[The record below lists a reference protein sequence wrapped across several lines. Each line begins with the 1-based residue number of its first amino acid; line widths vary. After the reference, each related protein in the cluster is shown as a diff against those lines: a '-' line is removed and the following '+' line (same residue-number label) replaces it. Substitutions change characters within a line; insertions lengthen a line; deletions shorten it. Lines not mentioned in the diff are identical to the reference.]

1 MSAGVT
7 IADSLIGSLCREVDG
22 IRTRCRLVLEAL
34 ERCQNSALTCR
45 LQRELRDLQQRRR
58 AVLQAA
64 RSWQRLSAGDSL
76 ALSFLIELCRRPL
89 TV

>member
-1 MSAGVT
+1 MTARVA

-22 IRTRCRLVLEAL
+22 IRQRCRLVLEAL
-34 ERCQNSALTCR
+34 ERCQNRPLTCR
-45 LQRELRDLQQRRR
+45 LQRELRDLQQRRL

-64 RSWQRLSAGDSL
+64 RNWQRLNTRDSL
-76 ALSFLIELCRRPL
+76 ALALLIELCRRPV